1 MSDMPMIGE
10 EGFIGT
16 TPKNAE
22 KIEETL
28 SIIKGTDENPEKELS
43 PEETYEKG
51 LKEVGITL
59 AQSRVILESTFI
71 NEYYEEEV
79 HLGAG
84 VYAVFRSRQYL
95 DTIRANRALE
105 RDRVELV
112 SSVSDILNRYSTA
125 AALMRYGQKD
135 FNVPKPKDKADSQDI
150 EKSFNERLDFL
161 ERLPTYVCNKLMQ
174 KSFDF
179 DRKLLAVFADG
190 APADF

>member
-16 TPKNAE
+16 TPKNAA

-43 PEETYEKG
+43 TEEAYAEG
-51 LKEVGITL
+51 LEALGITL
-59 AQSRVILESTFI
+59 EQSRAILEATFV

-79 HLGAG
+79 YLGAG
-84 VYAVFRSRQYL
+84 IYATLRSKQYL
-95 DTIRANRALE
+95 DTMRANRTLE
-105 RDRVELV
+105 RDQVMLA

-125 AALMRYGQKD
+125 AALVVYNKKD
-135 FNVPKPKDKADSQDI
+135 FNVPKPGDKVDSQTI
-150 EKSFNERLDFL
+150 EKIFNERLDFL
-161 ERLPTYVCNKLMQ
+161 ERLPSPICTKLMQ
-174 KSFDF
+174 KSFEF
-179 DRKLLAVFADG
+179 DKKLMAVFAEG

>member
-1 MSDMPMIGE
+1 MPMIGE

-16 TPKNAE
+16 TPKQNE

>member
-16 TPKNAE
+16 TPKNSA

-28 SIIKGTDENPEKELS
+28 SIIKGTDEKPEKELS

-51 LKEVGITL
+51 LKDVGITL
-59 AQSRVILESTFI
+59 AQSRAILESTFV

-125 AALMRYGQKD
+125 AALVRYGQKD

-179 DRKLLAVFADG
+179 DRKLLAVFAYG

>member
-16 TPKNAE
+16 TPKNAA

>member
-16 TPKNAE
+16 TPKNSA

-28 SIIKGTDENPEKELS
+28 SIIKGTDEKPEKELS

-51 LKEVGITL
+51 LKDVGITL
-59 AQSRVILESTFI
+59 AQSRAILESTFV

-125 AALMRYGQKD
+125 AALVRYGQKD

>member
-16 TPKNAE
+16 TPKNSA

-28 SIIKGTDENPEKELS
+28 SIIKGTDEKPEKELS

-51 LKEVGITL
+51 LKDVGITL
-59 AQSRVILESTFI
+59 AQSRAILESTFV

-79 HLGAG
+79 PLGAG

-125 AALMRYGQKD
+125 AALVRYGQKD